1 MPTGISIV
9 YRTSY
14 YAINTWKQVG
24 SFNAHL
30 RKCTATYAAFAHEV
44 TQCRLQNRRITN
56 VATKCCDHFQS
67 ALEEKS
73 QYILYHFSDVKKW
86 GKV

>member
-30 RKCTATYAAFAHEV
+30 RKCTATYTAFAHEV

-56 VATKCCDHFQS
+56 VATIFNLLSKRNHS
-67 ALEEKS
+67 IY
-73 QYILYHFSDVKKW
+73 YIIFPM
-86 GKV
+86 